1 MQARITGLMLMLL
14 AAAGSAQAIRVAD
27 EPAPAASTVRDSN
40 PARPDAADRDDS
52 ASLREGVV
60 TSVSPDGDRVEIQ
73 GNWLKVVA
81 GQTRVFR
88 RGTAVTARQ
97 IDKGAKVKFTLKP
110 DSTLGVVYVP

>member
-1 MQARITGLMLMLL
+1 MAGVILILL
-14 AAAGSAQAIRVAD
+14 AAAENVQAVRVAD
-27 EPAPAASTVRDSN
+27 EPAPSASTVRESN
-40 PARPDAADRDDS
+40 PARPDVADRDDS
-52 ASLREGVV
+52 ASLREGLV

-73 GNWLKVVA
+73 GTWLKVVA

-97 IDKGAKVKFTLKP
+97 IEKGAKVKFTLKP

>member
-1 MQARITGLMLMLL
+1 MHARRTGLMFILL
-14 AAAGSAQAIRVAD
+14 AATGGANAIRVAD
-27 EPAPAASTVRDSN
+27 EPAPVESTVRESS
-40 PARPDAADRDDS
+40 PAQPQAALRDES

-60 TSVSPDGDRVEIQ
+60 TSVSPDGDRIEIQ

-88 RGTAVTARQ
+88 RGAAVTAKQ
-97 IDKGAKVKFTLKP
+97 IEKGTKVKFTLKA